1 MRIGSLTLN
10 PPVALA
16 PLSGINDRSFRL
28 ICRELGASIVWTG
41 LISGNALQHR
51 NGKSEDLLRFL
62 PAEHPVCAQVFGAEP
77 GVVAAAVVEAERHG
91 ADLVDI
97 NMGCSVP
104 KVLKGR
110 AGAALMAD
118 PERGE
123 AIVRACVEAAAVPV
137 LVKLRTGWRDR
148 GEGAVE
154 MARRCEGAGAAAV
167 SVHPRWAGERF
178 RGAADWSVIARVKE
192 AVGIPVIGNGDIRSG
207 ADAVRMRAETG
218 CDGVMVGRAALGNPW
233 IFRQVGA
240 ALAGEPAPPAPTVGE
255 RIALA
260 QRHVS
265 LAAADRGARVGV
277 REMRKHLAWYLKGM
291 PMARALRERAN
302 RATTEQELL
311 DILEEAAS
319 AATAE
324 PTAGPTAE
332 PTAGGTR

>member
-41 LISGNALQHR
+41 LISGNALQYR
-51 NGKSEDLLRFL
+51 SEKSEDLLRFL

-77 GVVAAAVVEAERHG
+77 GVVAAAAVEAERHG

-123 AIVRACVEAAAVPV
+123 AIVRACVEAAAAPV

-218 CDGVMVGRAALGNPW
+218 CDGVMVGR
-233 IFRQVGA
+233 A

>member
-1 MRIGSLTLN
+1 MRIGRLTLN

-51 NGKSEDLLRFL
+51 NEKTEDLLRFL

-77 GVVAAAVVEAERHG
+77 GVVAAAVAEAERHG

-104 KVLKGR
+104 KVLKGS

-123 AIVRACVEAAAVPV
+123 AMVRACVGAVAVPV
-137 LVKLRTGWRDR
+137 LAKLRTGWRDK
-148 GEGAVE
+148 GAGAVE

-167 SVHPRWAGERF
+167 AVHPRWAGERF

-192 AVGIPVIGNGDIRSG
+192 AIKIPVIGNGDVRSG
-207 ADAVRMRAETG
+207 AEAVRMRAETG

-233 IFRQVGA
+233 IFREVGA
-240 ALAGEPAPPAPTVGE
+240 ALAGEPVPPGPTAGQ

-265 LAAADRGARVGV
+265 LAAADRGTRVGV
-277 REMRKHLAWYLKGM
+277 RQMRKHLAWYLKGL
-291 PMARALRERAN
+291 PMARALREKVN

-311 DILEEAAS
+311 DILEEAA
-319 AATAE
+319 AAAR
-324 PTAGPTAE
+324 AE